1 MNESKGQEILRIAQE
16 LKANRSTFE
25 QHWQDIADVMRP
37 QFAPIKGDHR
47 AGNQVD
53 GEKRTGK
60 IIDALPPL
68 AAEKHAAVMEAML
81 SPRNQTWAQLTL
93 GEDDDLSEDMEV
105 KRYLADVNKI
115 LFRARYR
122 PGSNLASQLSE
133 SYLSLGLLGTQCL
146 FVGDDVGRS
155 IMYRSVPI
163 GRVVIDEDNYGR
175 VNKVI
180 RSYQFTAEQAYQEFV
195 GDLPMGDRRAAI
207 ARLPS
212 AIRSAYELKSTR
224 KFGFMH
230 AVMPRSVVEDGRYD
244 YKGMPFASCHI
255 YVGDGSVIREGGY
268 RTMPYCVSRY
278 TKSAEELYGRGPA
291 MIVLPDVLMLYRMA
305 KSVIKGAERAND
317 PPLMLT
323 DDALEAFN
331 LRSGAM
337 NYGALDEKGEPLI
350 KPFQSG
356 AKVEIGLEMM
366 ADKKMSIREAF
377 LLDVFQVLTQAPAMT
392 ATQVLEIAKE
402 KAALLAPVMGRQQS
416 ELFGPMTTRELDIL
430 TQARLLPS
438 MPDALLERGG
448 DITIEFQ
455 SPLALA
461 QRAESGVAIM
471 RTLEAVL
478 PLVQIPG
485 GEEAL
490 RVFNISDTVRELASI
505 NNFPAKALRSKD
517 EVDEMGKAAQ
527 EQAQTEQL
535 LAAAPVVSQSLES
548 MSKAQQN
555 LAAGGAF

>member
-1 MNESKGQEILRIAQE
+1 MSDAKGREILKIAGE
-16 LKANRSTFE
+16 LKTNRATFE

-37 QFAPIKGDHR
+37 QLAPIKGDQR
-47 AGNQVD
+47 SGNQVD

-93 GEDDDLSEDMEV
+93 GQDDELAEDMEV

-146 FVGDDVGRS
+146 FVGDDVGRA

-163 GRVVIDEDNYGR
+163 GRCVIDEDHYGR
-175 VNKVI
+175 VNKVF
-180 RSYQFTAEQAYQEFV
+180 RSYQFTAEQAYQEFL
-195 GDLPMGDRRAAI
+195 GDLPMAERDAGI
-207 ARLPS
+207 KRLPQS
-212 AIRSAYELKSTR
+212 LRTAYEAKSTR
-224 KFGFMH
+224 KFNFMH
-230 AVMPRSVVEDGRYD
+230 AVMPRSVVEDNRYD
-244 YKGMPFASCHI
+244 YKGMPFASCQ
-255 YVGDGSVIREGGY
+255 VFADDGSTLREGGY

-278 TKSAEELYGRGPA
+278 TKSADELYGRGPA

-323 DDALEAFN
+323 DDALEAFQ

-337 NYGALDEKGEPLI
+337 NYGALSDDGEPLI
-350 KPFQSG
+350 KPFHTG
-356 AKVEIGLEMM
+356 AKVEIGKELMD
-366 ADKKMSIREAF
+366 DKKMSIREAF

-430 TQARLLPS
+430 TQARLLPE
-438 MPDALLERGG
+438 MPEALLERGG

-461 QRAESGVAIM
+461 QRAESGVSIL
-471 RTLEAVL
+471 RTLEAVTS
-478 PLVQIPG
+478 LVQFPG
-485 GEEAL
+485 GEKAL
-490 RVFNISDTVRELASI
+490 RAFNIDETVRELAAI
-505 NNFPAKALRSKD
+505 NNYPAKAIRSKD
-517 EVDEMGKAAQ
+517 EVGEMDRADAEAQ
-527 EQAQTEQL
+527 QAEQL

-555 LAAGGAF
+555 LASGGAF